1 MSISVSSCVSEAFEA
16 LGGADD
22 LEHLLLLLE
31 LERQVRGDRV
41 GQSAGVVDAGERGQD
56 LGRNLLVEFDVLL
69 ELGNDRA
76 AQRLGLGTW
85 MASGSIGVTWQV
97 KCESASSMVLMRARC
112 VPSTS
117 TFTVPSGSFSICRMP
132 ATQPIS

>member
-1 MSISVSSCVSEAFEA
+1 MPASEVRISGGIFLLSLTYCSNWATIARRSASVSEP
-16 LGGADD
+16 
-22 LEHLLLLLE
+22 
-31 LERQVRGDRV
+31 
-41 GQSAGVVDAGERGQD
+41 
-56 LGRNLLVEFDVLL
+56 
-69 ELGNDRA
+69 
-76 AQRLGLGTW
+76 W

>member
-1 MSISVSSCVSEAFEA
+1 MSISVCSFEA

-56 LGRNLLVEFDVLL
+56 LGRDLLVEFDVLL

-76 AQRLGLGTW
+76 AQRLGLGTLDGIRLDRGDL
-85 MASGSIGVTWQV
+85 AV